1 MGIDLY
7 EYLTKQKIVPVIK
20 INDPKQA
27 VGMAHAL
34 LAGGLSSAEITF
46 RSAAAEE
53 SIRIL
58 TKEVPEL
65 LVCAGTVL
73 SVETAQKA
81 VQAGAKGIIS
91 PGTNPEVVEW
101 CLANH
106 VPVIPGCMT
115 PTEIEANMRMGL
127 KAVKFFP
134 AEPAGGVKMLK
145 AFSGPYAGVQFMPTG
160 GINLTNVNSFLELPN
175 VFCCGGSWIVPEKA
189 LDEGNFALIQENARL
204 AAEQTNC

>member
-1 MGIDLY
+1 MEINFY
-7 EYLTKQKIVPVIK
+7 EYMAKQKIVPVIK
-20 INDPKQA
+20 INDPKRA

-73 SVETAQKA
+73 NVETAQKA
-81 VQAGAKGIIS
+81 VQVGAKGIIS
-91 PGTNPEVVEW
+91 PGTNPEVVQW

-115 PTEIEANMRMGL
+115 PTEIETNMRLGL

-160 GINLTNVNSFLELPN
+160 GINLTNVNSFLKLSN
-175 VFCCGGSWIVPEKA
+175 VFCCGGSWIVPEKE
-189 LDEGNFALIQENARL
+189 LDRGNFALIQENARL
-204 AAEQTNC
+204 AVEQTSC